1 MRKSAGSIGSARIA
15 RTAPD
20 RRDLGH
26 IRPSF
31 ADRQGSG
38 YACAVVLRVGETV
51 GPYEIL
57 ARLKAGGMATLFVGQ
72 KRGAAGFSRHVAIK
86 VVHEHLQSDPDFV
99 RMFVD
104 EALLQARIHHPNVVH
119 VEELGEAAV
128 PGGAIPVHYLVMEY
142 VYGCSLAQMLD
153 ALARRDRRI
162 SPELA
167 VHIAIQTLAGLHAA
181 HELKDEKGHNLGV
194 VHRDVSPQNVL
205 LAYEGHVKLIDFGV
219 AKARNRS
226 QQTTGASLKGK
237 IRYMPPEQA
246 MGVSA
251 IDRRADVYALGIIL
265 WEMLTFRKLF
275 HAKDDLVL
283 LDQVRNPRVLPPSR
297 LSKDVPPAVD
307 AVVMKALAPKVEDR
321 WATAQEFRRALAE
334 AMPKAML
341 VDASN
346 VADLL
351 VAVMSEQMK
360 KDREALPS
368 QLSAVMAGERRAENV
383 QGNEEVLMTMTI
395 SAAGRAYLEE
405 LSIDVEAPSPA
416 PASLAPPIVQPIG
429 TPTGPFP
436 SGSSS
441 GSVPASRPARNAGVS
456 GGFPAAPSASTSGGF
471 AAAPPPTD
479 PVRASI
485 GNAPTLTPGQVE
497 ARQVLGATQRELP
510 PVPPP
515 ALAPASSGSRLP
527 IVLGVLALVLVTIA
541 AGAWWT
547 LHGRDQSVARSLA
560 TSVETRPLD
569 TGIGATPPPSIATS
583 IQVTPPPET
592 GAAAPPPTTTI
603 AIPATPPPSQAAVP
617 PPTSHAVAAPPPT
630 TSVAARG
637 DRPPPT
643 TGGRPHGTGHTGTGR
658 RPPPSTSGVP
668 LADEW

>member
-1 MRKSAGSIGSARIA
+1 M
-15 RTAPD
+15 
-20 RRDLGH
+20 
-26 IRPSF
+26 
-31 ADRQGSG
+31 
-38 YACAVVLRVGETV
+38 LRVGETV

-167 VHIAIQTLAGLHAA
+167 VHIAIQTLSGLHAA
-181 HELKDEKGHNLGV
+181 HELKDEKGQYLGV

-405 LSIDVEAPSPA
+405 LSIDVDAPSLA
-416 PASLAPPIVQPIG
+416 PSASLAPPIVAPIG
-429 TPTGPFP
+429 TPTRPLP
-436 SGSSS
+436 TGSSS
-441 GSVPASRPARNAGVS
+441 GSIPASRPARSSSVS
-456 GGFPAAPSASTSGGF
+456 GGFPAAPPASASVSGGFPAAPAASVSGGF
-471 AAAPPPTD
+471 AAAPPASGD
-479 PVRASI
+479 PVRASV
-485 GNAPTLTPGQVE
+485 GLAPTLTPGQLE
-497 ARQVLGATQRELP
+497 ARQVLAATHRELP
-510 PVPPP
+510 HVPPP
-515 ALAPASSGSRLP
+515 AAPAPAAGGSRLP
-527 IVLGVLALVLVTIA
+527 LVLGVIALVLVTVA

-547 LHGRDQSVARSLA
+547 LRGQDQTVARSLDPA
-560 TSVETRPLD
+560 DPSVGL
-569 TGIGATPPPSIATS
+569 GTPPPSQATS
-583 IQVTPPPET
+583 IQVTPPPDT
-592 GAAAPPPTTTI
+592 TTIAAPPPTAPI
-603 AIPATPPPSQAAVP
+603 APPPTAQIVAPPPTAQIAAPPPSVAIPTP
-617 PPTSHAVAAPPPT
+617 PPTSAPPPTTRVAAPPPSST
-630 TSVAARG
+630 AVAHPVSAPG
-637 DRPPPT
+637 ERPPPSSST
-643 TGGRPHGTGHTGTGR
+643 RPHGTGRTGSGR
-658 RPPPSTSGVP
+658 RPPPSSGGVP